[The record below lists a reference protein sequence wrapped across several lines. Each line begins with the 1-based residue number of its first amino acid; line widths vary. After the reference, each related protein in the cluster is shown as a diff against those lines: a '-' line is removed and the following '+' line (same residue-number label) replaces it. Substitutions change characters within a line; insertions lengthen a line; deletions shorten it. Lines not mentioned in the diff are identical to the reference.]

1 MKEEVVRGG
10 RREITGF
17 FRFPGQKLSRVLVL
31 PYKGISVIDEWFLKP
46 SPAKAFCSNLLRR
59 YLLAANNSHNLDCL
73 PAPSHKECK

>member
-17 FRFPGQKLSRVLVL
+17 FEFPGQKLSRVLMLLHQV
-31 PYKGISVIDEWFLKP
+31 ISVIDEWFSEP

-59 YLLAANNSHNLDCL
+59 YLFAANNSHNLDC
-73 PAPSHKECK
+73 PPEPSHEEWK